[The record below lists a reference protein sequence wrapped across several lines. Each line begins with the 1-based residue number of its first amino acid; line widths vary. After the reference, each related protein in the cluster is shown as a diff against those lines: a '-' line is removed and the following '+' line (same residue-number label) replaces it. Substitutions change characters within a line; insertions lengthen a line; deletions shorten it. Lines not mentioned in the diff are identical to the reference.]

1 MISQFRKGER
11 HVQSE
16 AHRGRDYC
24 SSQAG
29 GGGAEGRRCGAGS
42 GGVQAHDLRLE
53 SEVWRDGGERGAGS
67 EAITGRKRAIEE
79 TGGGSKFG
87 QGRAAIGDSKKRMEL
102 AVMKAAVGQVREEY
116 AFSQRRACRLLT
128 MSVSSYRY
136 QSRRSD
142 EGLRLRLV
150 ELAREKPRFGYRR
163 LHVLLRRSG
172 EDVNHKRVH
181 RVYREAGLS
190 IRRKKR
196 KHCVR
201 TGQPLRACTAAN
213 QEWALDFVH
222 DAVESGRAI
231 RVLSVV
237 DAYTR
242 ECLAL
247 EVDTS
252 FASRRVTRVLERIVA
267 ERGVPQAIRCDNGPE
282 LTSRHFLA
290 WCIDRKIELIHI
302 QPGRP
307 MQNGRVESFNGRM
320 REECLN
326 VSWFGNL
333 FEARERIAV
342 WRREYNEERPH
353 SSLGYRTPEE
363 FAREIGGEKGCGKAA
378 AWKSKNNFSTP
389 LGNPAKGAGFPLSHS
404 PGGDVLST
412 ADEVSDSDVVS

>member
-1 MISQFRKGER
+1 
-11 HVQSE
+11 
-16 AHRGRDYC
+16 
-24 SSQAG
+24 
-29 GGGAEGRRCGAGS
+29 
-42 GGVQAHDLRLE
+42 
-53 SEVWRDGGERGAGS
+53 
-67 EAITGRKRAIEE
+67 
-79 TGGGSKFG
+79 
-87 QGRAAIGDSKKRMEL
+87 MEL

-128 MSVSSYRY
+128 MPVSSYRY
-136 QSRRSD
+136 QSKRSD

-172 EDVNHKRVH
+172 EMVNHKRVH
-181 RVYREAGLS
+181 RVYRETGLS

-201 TGQPLRACTAAN
+201 TGQPLRARTAAN

-252 FASRRVTRVLERIVA
+252 FASRRVTRVLEGIVA
-267 ERGVPQAIRCDNGPE
+267 ERGMPQAIRCDNGPE

-290 WCIDRKIELIHI
+290 WCIERKIELIHI

-307 MQNGRVESFNGRM
+307 MQNGQAESFNGRF

-326 VSWFGNL
+326 VNWFGNV
-333 FEARERIAV
+333 FDSRRKIAA
-342 WRREYNEERPH
+342 WKKEYNEERPH
-353 SSLGYRTPEE
+353 SSLGYRTPAE
-363 FAREIGGEKGCGKAA
+363 FAREMGAKKGCGKDA

-389 LGNPAKGAGFPLSHS
+389 LGNPAERAGFPLSHS
-404 PGGDVLST
+404 PD
-412 ADEVSDSDVVS
+412 SDGLNIPDQGNRSDVVL

>member
-1 MISQFRKGER
+1 
-11 HVQSE
+11 
-16 AHRGRDYC
+16 
-24 SSQAG
+24 
-29 GGGAEGRRCGAGS
+29 
-42 GGVQAHDLRLE
+42 
-53 SEVWRDGGERGAGS
+53 
-67 EAITGRKRAIEE
+67 
-79 TGGGSKFG
+79 
-87 QGRAAIGDSKKRMEL
+87 
-102 AVMKAAVGQVREEY
+102 
-116 AFSQRRACRLLT
+116 
-128 MSVSSYRY
+128 
-136 QSRRSD
+136 
-142 EGLRLRLV
+142 V

-172 EDVNHKRVH
+172 EAVDHKRVH

-190 IRRKKR
+190 IWCKTR

-201 TGQPLRACTAAN
+201 SGQPLRACSAAN

-237 DAYTR
+237 DGYTR

-252 FASRRVTRVLERIVA
+252 FASRRVTRVLEGIVA
-267 ERGVPQAIRCDNGPE
+267 ERGMPQTIRCDNGPE

-290 WCIDRKIELIHI
+290 WCMDRKIELVHI

-320 REECLN
+320 REECLT

-333 FEARERIAV
+333 FEAREKIAA
-342 WRREYNEERPH
+342 WRREYKQERPH

-363 FAREIGGEKGCGKAA
+363 FAREMSREKGCGKGA
-378 AWKSKNNFSTP
+378 AWKSKTDFSTP
-389 LGNPAKGAGFPLSHS
+389 LGNPAESAGFPLSHS
-404 PGGDVLST
+404 HGGDDLSIRRT
-412 ADEVSDSDVVS
+412 G